1 MLDLILFPFKLVWEI
16 ICFVFDIVSGV
27 LGLVFGLAGGIIS
40 LLVHLGMLIAGCTLV
55 VAVVNHFRNKPRQKP
70 EDEDFIS
77 YYDKDVVK

>member
-40 LLVHLGMLIAGCTLV
+40 LLVHLGMLIAGGTLL
-55 VAVVNHFRNKPRQKP
+55 VAVINHFRKKTAKP
-70 EDEDFIS
+70 EEEDFIS
-77 YYDKDVVK
+77 YYDKDAVK